1 MTMPFTIQ
9 IDIVSAESHIYS
21 GSAQMVFVTGEL
33 GEIGIAPGHAQLLT
47 RLKPGYVR
55 VLHADKTEEVFY
67 ISGGFVEIQPDII
80 TVLADSA
87 ERAQDL
93 DEEAALEAQAQAKRL
108 LEDKQAEIDYATALQ
123 ELAQAAAQLQAI
135 AQLKRKLH

>member
-1 MTMPFTIQ
+1 MPYTIQ
-9 IDIVSAESHIYS
+9 IDIVSAESNIYS
-21 GSAQMVFVTGEL
+21 GTAQMVFVTGEL

-55 VLHADKTEEVFY
+55 VLHADKSEDVFY
-67 ISGGFVEIQPDII
+67 ISGGFVEIQPDMV

-87 ERAQDL
+87 ERAQDI

>member
-1 MTMPFTIQ
+1 MPFTIQ